1 MDGLAILVAGLFL
14 DFAAA
19 LTPLMPIPKVSSILR
34 LISTLQQTAV
44 LDDSGQS
51 ADLTFSIQDDR
62 SYLKKISEETTKYEE
77 QLFPY
82 GMAFLVV
89 GFVLVVVGVM
99 AGS

>member
-44 LDDSGQS
+44 LDSGQS

>member
-1 MDGLAILVAGLFL
+1 MDGLAILVVGLFL

-19 LTPLMPIPKVSSILR
+19 LTLLIPIPKVSSILR
-34 LISTLQQTAV
+34 LISTLQQAVV

-51 ADLTFSIQDDR
+51 DDLAFSIQDDR
-62 SYLKKISEETTKYEE
+62 RYLKKISEETSKYEE

-82 GMAFLVV
+82 GLVFLVV

>member
-1 MDGLAILVAGLFL
+1 M
-14 DFAAA
+14 
-19 LTPLMPIPKVSSILR
+19 
-34 LISTLQQTAV
+34 
-44 LDDSGQS
+44 
-51 ADLTFSIQDDR
+51 TFSIQDDR